1 MDTQSFAIQELTKEL
16 PLNDFG
22 LPTGIYRTD
31 MLPFDHYEP
40 PKGLLA
46 KRNLDLALLS
56 PPVGSGEDVEWEE
69 FEEDTENQNQRDLT
83 LRLHSEDELVEH
95 EVYADH
101 EAERIHRIAGFPS
114 SELHAAFVPLQYEE
128 GFPAFD
134 NGIPFWSRMEFEP
147 IDAFQAFSTY
157 IEMAQGSMGD
167 RDTDV
172 YEGHD
177 ASGTRCIMELAG
189 TLYPA
194 SQQLQAV
201 SILTQYYHL
210 YYWGPRA
217 HAYDLYKIAEFSK
230 RQETRAIETQG
241 SHYYEARR
249 LRHRLSQYM
258 DSDEDFWDLMTP
270 KVAIDMMDKITKLER
285 ISAGLPAGGPAGENE
300 GGSRPMEVIFRN
312 VANQGRKESSR
323 VLSEEGEILDNALED
338 VETTRVLQELI
349 IRGR

>member
-56 PPVGSGEDVEWEE
+56 PPAVGSN
-69 FEEDTENQNQRDLT
+69 TKNQNKQDLT
-83 LRLHSEDELVEH
+83 LRLHDSIPLHNDIEDELVEH

-147 IDAFQAFSTY
+147 IDAFEAFSTY
-157 IEMAQGSMGD
+157 IKMAQGSMGD
-167 RDTDV
+167 RDADA

-177 ASGTRCIMELAG
+177 ASGSRSIMELAA

-217 HAYDLYKIAEFSK
+217 HAYDLYKIAEFRK

-241 SHYYEARR
+241 SHYFEARR

-285 ISAGLPAGGPAGENE
+285 ISAGLPAGGPAGESE

-338 VETTRVLQELI
+338 METTRVLQELI
-349 IRGR
+349 IRGS